1 MLRFATILAAVLL
14 TGFQAAPP
22 TLPPRLAA
30 LAEDAAAARA
40 FDYMAL
46 KAEGADLKGLSDA
59 VHMRSQIDDGSR
71 RCLTEAEAVLR
82 TELAAADLASDAG
95 AFSTDR
101 QAAEAA
107 LETWRSLEIRMQSGE
122 EFTEQPLRSASRRF
136 LHARQADDPRVQ
148 ELAERTGVD
157 QFNRFAFTE
166 GPSVWG
172 ELSAGA
178 LNRVHSAISQRLCE
192 VDRSNTEWLKA
203 DIRANGWFT
212 ISEFG
217 EGVSGYAWLIA
228 QHADNDPAFQR
239 HVLTI
244 LEPLVATGETSP
256 SNYAYLYDRV
266 ASGSNRPQRYGTQ
279 GRCTARDVWTPNDLE
294 DPDRVEA
301 LRDEVGID
309 SLAEYA
315 AHMHRY
321 CADFT
326 G

>member
-14 TGFQAAPP
+14 TGFQATPP

-30 LAEDAAAARA
+30 LAEDSAAARA

-46 KAEGADLKGLSDA
+46 KAEGADLKALSDA
-59 VHMRSQIDDGSR
+59 VYMRSRIDDDSR
-71 RCLTEAEAVLR
+71 RCLTEAEAVLQ
-82 TELAAADLASDAG
+82 TELAAAALAPDAV
-95 AFSTDR
+95 ALSADR
-101 QAAEAA
+101 RAAEAA
-107 LETWRSLEIRMQSGE
+107 LGKWRALETRMQSGE
-122 EFTEQPLRSASRRF
+122 DFAEQPLRSASRRF
-136 LHARQADDPRVQ
+136 VHARQADHPRVR

-166 GPSVWG
+166 GPNIWG

-178 LNRVHSAISQRLCE
+178 LSRVHSAISQRLCE

-203 DIRANGWFT
+203 DIRANGWFM

-217 EGVSGYAWLIA
+217 EGVSGYAWLLT
-228 QHADNDPAFQR
+228 QHADNDRAFQR
-239 HVLTI
+239 HILTI
-244 LEPLVATGETSP
+244 LEPLVASGETSA

-266 ASGSNRPQRYGTQ
+266 AVGSNRPQRYGTQ
-279 GRCTARDVWTPNDLE
+279 GRCTAKDVWAPNDLE

-301 LRDEVGID
+301 LRAEVEIG
-309 SLAEYA
+309 SLAEYQ